1 MEWLQAA
8 CSKRM
13 IYYWLVQLVND
24 VKRRCGMPEFKNHVL
39 VCDVER
45 DDGAHCGNKGGAE
58 VKKKVIEMLS
68 KHGLRSNVYVSSVG
82 CTSQHRLC
90 DMEQCSMIVY
100 GPGNEGT
107 WYVTNPDDVE
117 RIVEEHLIGRNVVQ
131 DLVNNGMK
139 IATE

>member
-1 MEWLQAA
+1 MEWHQAA
-8 CSKRM
+8 YSKRM
-13 IYYWLVQLVND
+13 IYYWLAQLVND

-117 RIVEEHLIGRNVVQ
+117 RIVEEHLIGGNVVQ

>member
-1 MEWLQAA
+1 
-8 CSKRM
+8 
-13 IYYWLVQLVND
+13 
-24 VKRRCGMPEFKNHVL
+24 MPEFKNHVL

-58 VKKKVIEMLS
+58 VKKKVVEMLS
-68 KHGLRSNVYVSSVG
+68 KHGLRSSVYVSSVG

-107 WYVTNPDDVE
+107 WYVTNPEDVE
-117 RIVEEHLIGRNVVQ
+117 RIVEEHLIGGNVVE
-131 DLVNNGMK
+131 DLVNSGMK
-139 IATE
+139 VSTE